1 MITIDRLNE
10 LGADT
15 ATGIARCV
23 NNEEFYLKM
32 VAMALQ
38 DGNFDLLKEAIA
50 DGNLDAAFERAHA
63 LKGVMGNV
71 GLTTLF
77 EPIAEMTEE
86 LRARKDMD
94 YTGYMDKIF
103 FELEKY
109 RAL

>member
-1 MITIDRLNE
+1 MITIDGLNQ

-15 ATGIARCV
+15 TTGIARCV

-32 VAMALQ
+32 VSMALQ
-38 DGNFDLLKEAIA
+38 DGNFELLKEAIA
-50 DGNLDAAFERAHA
+50 SGDLDKAFEHAHA

-86 LRARKDMD
+86 LRARKDID
-94 YTGYMDKIF
+94 YSDYMDKIF
-103 FELEKY
+103 TELEKY
-109 RAL
+109 REL